1 MQSAKN
7 EFLFFLGTFLI
18 IIRNVILD
26 AKFVFEGKHAPS
38 YGAHAPV

>member
-7 EFLFFLGTFLI
+7 EFLFSPETFLI

-26 AKFVFEGKHAPS
+26 AKFAFEGK
-38 YGAHAPV
+38 PV